1 MRKDDALNIRPW
13 RRMGDRVVYLRKA
26 DGVQWVG
33 VEGLVGGG
41 GGGVQDDLQGSA
53 VIRVRTVTCCPY
65 DLPPFML
72 AFISQQG

>member
-1 MRKDDALNIRPW
+1 
-13 RRMGDRVVYLRKA
+13 MGDRVVYLRKA

-72 AFISQQG
+72 AFHQPAGVGLIWGLIKF